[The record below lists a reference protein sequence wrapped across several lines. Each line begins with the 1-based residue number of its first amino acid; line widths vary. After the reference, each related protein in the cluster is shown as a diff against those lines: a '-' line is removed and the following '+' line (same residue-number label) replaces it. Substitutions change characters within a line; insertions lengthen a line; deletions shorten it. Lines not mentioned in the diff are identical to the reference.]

1 MKRIFFVV
9 AILAFLLSA
18 CGAKATPTIDPAQ
31 LQASAVAAAN
41 TMVAQTQAAIPPTPV
56 PTDTPQ
62 PSPTP
67 LPSPTT
73 APLPTLSGFPTAVN
87 PTIAVPTL
95 AAPTSSGSTG
105 NTGDPC
111 NAPLPPHPAGQT
123 VKAVLIVNNSGAQV
137 NGSIYLSITKF
148 GECGYRGFSLGRGS
162 SITYTDLTTGCYSL
176 YAWINDPKKPTTVT
190 GGACITG
197 GDKTTFTI
205 TNQTIT
211 AKGP

>member
-1 MKRIFFVV
+1 MKRILFVA

-41 TMVAQTQAAIPPTPV
+41 TMVALTQAAVPPTSV

-67 LPSPTT
+67 LPSPTS

-87 PTIAVPTL
+87 PTLSVPTL

-111 NAPLPPHPAGQT
+111 NAPLGPNPDGPK
-123 VKAVLIVNNSGAQV
+123 VKAILVVNNSGAQA
-137 NGSIYLSITKF
+137 NGSIYLSKTKF
-148 GECGYRGFSLGRGS
+148 GQCGYRGFSLAKGGS
-162 SITYTDLTTGCYSL
+162 ISYTDLTLGCYSV
-176 YAWINDPKKPTTVT
+176 YAWINDPKKPTTVF
-190 GGACITG
+190 GSGCINSA
-197 GDKTTFTI
+197 DKVTFVINTTTV
-205 TNQTIT
+205 TVH
-211 AKGP
+211 GP

>member
-41 TMVAQTQAAIPPTPV
+41 TMVALTQAAVPPTSV

-62 PSPTP
+62 PTLTP

-73 APLPTLSGFPTAVN
+73 APLPTLSGFPTAANSTVAA
-87 PTIAVPTL
+87 PTYAVPTS
-95 AAPTSSGSTG
+95 AGSTS

-111 NAPLPPHPAGQT
+111 NAPLGPNPDGTT
-123 VKAVLIVNNSGAQV
+123 VKAIVIYNNSGAQA
-137 NGSIYLSITKF
+137 NGSIYLSKTKF
-148 GECGYRGFSLGRGS
+148 GECGYRGFSLGKGNS
-162 SITYTDLTTGCYSL
+162 VNYTDLTTGCYSV
-176 YAWINDPKKPTTVT
+176 YAWINDPKKPTTVS

-197 GDKTTFTI
+197 LDKTTFTI
-205 TNQTIT
+205 TNTTIT
-211 AKGP
+211 VKGP